1 MDFFVNNAW
10 EILENYLC
18 TPNQLNIYIAIQF
31 YCYFIVKKCVCLK
44 IKVSK
49 IKLEL
54 SNHYVPE
61 KAILN
66 TVVDGMYTEE

>member
-1 MDFFVNNAW
+1 M
-10 EILENYLC
+10 L
-18 TPNQLNIYIAIQF
+18 
-31 YCYFIVKKCVCLK
+31 KKN
-44 IKVSK
+44 VSK

-66 TVVDGMYTEE
+66 TVVDGMYTEEQFSKYNDLL

>member
-1 MDFFVNNAW
+1 M
-10 EILENYLC
+10 L
-18 TPNQLNIYIAIQF
+18 
-31 YCYFIVKKCVCLK
+31 KK
-44 IKVSK
+44 KVSK

-66 TVVDGMYTEE
+66 TVVDGMCTEDQFSKYIDLL

>member
-18 TPNQLNIYIAIQF
+18 TPNQLNMQF
-31 YCYFIVKKCVCLK
+31 NFIVTFNIVKKCVCLK
-44 IKVSK
+44 KKVSK

-66 TVVDGMYTEE
+66 TVVDGMCTEE

>member
-18 TPNQLNIYIAIQF
+18 TPNQLNVQF
-31 YCYFIVKKCVCLK
+31 NFIVTLLLKNVYALKK
-44 IKVSK
+44 KVSK

-61 KAILN
+61 KATLN
-66 TVVDGMYTEE
+66 TVVDGMCTEE

>member
-1 MDFFVNNAW
+1 MCV
-10 EILENYLC
+10 L
-18 TPNQLNIYIAIQF
+18 
-31 YCYFIVKKCVCLK
+31 KK
-44 IKVSK
+44 KVSK

-54 SNHYVPE
+54 SYHYLPE

>member
-1 MDFFVNNAW
+1 MC
-10 EILENYLC
+10 I
-18 TPNQLNIYIAIQF
+18 
-31 YCYFIVKKCVCLK
+31 CLK
-44 IKVSK
+44 KKVSK

-54 SNHYVPE
+54 SYHYVPE